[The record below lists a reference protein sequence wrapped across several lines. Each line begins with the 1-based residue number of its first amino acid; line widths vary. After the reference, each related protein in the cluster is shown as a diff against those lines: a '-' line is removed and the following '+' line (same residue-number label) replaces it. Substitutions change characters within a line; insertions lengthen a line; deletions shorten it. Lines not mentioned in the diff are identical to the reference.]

1 MEQRVLEFVHGLRR
15 CGVPVTLAETL
26 DALRGLTL
34 IPLWDRGAFQDALR
48 TTLVKSSSHHR
59 EFDRLFTY
67 YFSHLFE
74 EIAWA
79 GPQVQSGQDRIL
91 NSPEVEQALDEAGV
105 RGSPLGRAIM
115 TGDGMAMEQMAKEA
129 AEIAGVSQIQYSLQL
144 GFFTR
149 RLMDQFD
156 WAGLDQELRQT
167 LSLMKSSTAPET
179 SIISYLFEH
188 NREAFRR
195 LLRRLVER
203 ELEKN
208 IRPPRERQL
217 VGSLEG
223 KSFSS
228 LSDQEVQQMQEVV
241 ARLVQRLRT
250 KVGLLERKRRKG
262 RLDVRRTLRRNMQYG
277 GEPMELLFRERRKK
291 KTEVMALCDVSSSV
305 WTASR
310 FMLNLLYAIQD
321 QFAKVRSFVF
331 VSDLG
336 EVTEFFSRY
345 EINEAIR
352 KALKEAGIR
361 YHTYTDYGD
370 VFLRFRDEYL
380 GEVNSRTVVIIIG
393 DGRNNRL
400 PSRAWVLEEIRERA
414 RQLIWL
420 NPEPRATWGLG
431 DSVMHEYAPHCTLAE
446 ECRNL
451 KQLAAFIDRL
461 VV

>member
-1 MEQRVLEFVHGLRR
+1 MEQRILEFVQGLRR

-26 DALRGLTL
+26 DALRGLAIL
-34 IPLWDRGAFQDALR
+34 SPWDRGTFQDALR

-59 EFDRLFTY
+59 EFDRLFAH
-67 YFSHLFE
+67 YFSHLFQD
-74 EIAWA
+74 
-79 GPQVQSGQDRIL
+79 PSGGATEGLSSGDRIL
-91 NSPEVEQALDEAGV
+91 SLPESEEALEIASASL
-105 RGSPLGRAIM
+105 SPLGLAIM
-115 TGDGMAMEQMAKEA
+115 AGDGMALERMAIEA
-129 AEIAGVSQIQYSLQL
+129 ARAAGVSEIQYPLQV

-149 RLMDQFD
+149 RLMDQFP
-156 WAGLDQELRQT
+156 WAALDRELERALSVLGDSAPQEAAL
-167 LSLMKSSTAPET
+167 
-179 SIISYLFEH
+179 ISQLLQH
-188 NREAFRR
+188 NLEAFRR

-208 IRPPRERQL
+208 ARPLWQRPL
-217 VGSLEG
+217 VGGLEG

-228 LSDQEVQQMQEVV
+228 LSDQEIQQMQEVV
-241 ARLVQRLRT
+241 AQLVQRLKT
-250 KVGLLERKRRKG
+250 KVGLLERRRRRG
-262 RLDVRRTLRRNMQYG
+262 RLDVRRTLRRNLQYG
-277 GEPMELLFRERRKK
+277 GTPMELLFRDRKRK

-321 QFAKVRSFVF
+321 QFSKVRSFVF

-345 EINEAIR
+345 ETNEAIR
-352 KALKEAGIR
+352 KALKEAGIQ
-361 YHTYTDYGD
+361 YHSYTDYGD
-370 VFLRFRDEYL
+370 VLLRFREEHL

-400 PSRAWVLEEIRERA
+400 PSRAWVLEEIKERA

-431 DSVMHEYAPHCTLAE
+431 DSAMPEFSPHCTVVE

-451 KQLAAFIDRL
+451 RQLAAFIEGL

>member
-1 MEQRVLEFVHGLRR
+1 MERRVLEFVHGLRR
-15 CGVPVTLAETL
+15 SGVPVTVAETL
-26 DALRGLTL
+26 DALRGLAL
-34 IPLWDRGAFQDALR
+34 IPLWDRGIFQDALR

-59 EFDRLFTY
+59 EFDRLFPY

-74 EIAWA
+74 DMA
-79 GPQVQSGQDRIL
+79 GVAPQVQSSQDKIL
-91 NSPEVEQALDEAGV
+91 NWPEVEQALDEAAV
-105 RGSPLGRAIM
+105 SWSALGRAIM
-115 TGDGMAMEQMAKEA
+115 TGDGMALERMATEA
-129 AEIAGVSQIQYSLQL
+129 SEMAGVSEIQYSLQL
-144 GFFTR
+144 GFFMR

-156 WAGLDQELRQT
+156 WAGLDRELQQA
-167 LSLMKSSTAPET
+167 LSLMRGAGVQDL
-179 SIISYLFEH
+179 SIISHLFEH
-188 NREAFRR
+188 NLEAFRR
-195 LLRRLVER
+195 SLRRLVER

-208 IRPPRERQL
+208 VRPSRERQ
-217 VGSLEG
+217 VAGGLEG

-228 LSDQEVQQMQEVV
+228 LSDQEIQQMQEVV

-250 KVGLLERKRRKG
+250 KVGLLERRRRKG
-262 RLDVRRTLRRNMQYG
+262 RLDVRRTLRRNLQYG
-277 GEPMELLFRERRKK
+277 GEPMELLFRERKKK

-352 KALKEAGIR
+352 KALKEAGIQ
-361 YHTYTDYGD
+361 YHSYTDYGD
-370 VFLRFRDEYL
+370 VLLRFRDEHL

-431 DSVMHEYAPHCTLAE
+431 DSVMQEYAPRCTLAE